1 MILQFNRAS
10 KSFDN
15 YKDLFMSLIECPEC
29 KKSISETVEKC
40 PHCGYCLT
48 PEKILEL
55 KTKAKSNSKQNK
67 DAFRGFLT
75 ILVIAV
81 IIISIIGTCS
91 KDDKNNGK
99 ETQHNIEERNTQTLG
114 VSYNQIMEGLDKIVY
129 MEKSTDVDG
138 QPRYMGLTSDRLI
151 ILEIIGNKKN
161 VSQAS
166 IVFFMPKDIQ
176 GNDVR
181 NAAVLLTLLVNIFP
195 EWKSVDADISS
206 PLERVLST
214 GEEAIIKEDKAI
226 KLTFLK
232 ELSLLSVTIKQ
243 QKTDNREQKADSNEQ
258 KTDNN
263 SPSSVI
269 RPPSSAL
276 APPKLTISDIIDRRR
291 SWGPAFTNWYGKEA
305 PDFTVTDLNGKKHT
319 LSEYRGKNVMLI
331 FWATWCPP
339 CIAEIP
345 HLIELRK
352 QISEDKLVMLAI
364 SYIDPRNSTE
374 AVRNFV
380 TANPVINYPVTSTDE
395 ATMPKPY
402 NFINSIPS
410 SFFIAPDGKIKL
422 ATEGMVPFP
431 QMKAIIEAE
440 R

>member
-1 MILQFNRAS
+1 MHVR
-10 KSFDN
+10 K
-15 YKDLFMSLIECPEC
+15 
-29 KKSISETVEKC
+29 
-40 PHCGYCLT
+40 
-48 PEKILEL
+48 
-55 KTKAKSNSKQNK
+55 
-67 DAFRGFLT
+67 
-75 ILVIAV
+75 
-81 IIISIIGTCS
+81 

-319 LSEYRGKNVMLI
+319 LSEYRGKNVMLT